1 MHDIEKTQ
9 TELISEIRRLLKR
22 IEQLE
27 QEAAQQT
34 RSADALRRALSLA
47 PFPIMIYAEDG
58 EVIAIN
64 KTWTKITGYTLS
76 DIPTVTA
83 WTRRAHGPLEGPVV
97 QKRIDRLCA
106 TPVGHSQEG
115 PSQSEFPSIEITTR
129 AGTQRTWTLAFRRL
143 GVAADGRRLLLAT
156 GMDITEQRRAEEALR
171 IKDAAIESSVSGI
184 AMADLDGRLIYV
196 NDAFLRMW
204 HYDHPDEVLGTR
216 LLAFWQDIQQ
226 AVKVGEALWIEG
238 TWSGKLAARRP
249 DGTRFVA
256 HLSANMVLND
266 NNDPICMMASFIDI
280 TDREEQER
288 ALRQYAADLEARTE
302 ELDAFSHTVAHDLR
316 NPLARVVGYA
326 EFLQDTCVEV
336 VRGPASSDAPP
347 LRGEGEGGGSREPSP
362 AGPGSMTLDEL
373 REHLGTIARA
383 GRQANRIISELL
395 LLASVRQIQEVEL
408 KPLDMGR
415 IVNNVLDRLEFM
427 LADYD
432 PELTVPDHWPAA
444 MGHAPWV
451 EEIWENLLSNAL
463 KYGGD
468 PPQVELGAEAPSDG
482 VVRFWV
488 SDNGPGIAN
497 EDMSKLFVP
506 FSRLAQ
512 LPRPGHGLGLS
523 IVRRVVEKLGGD
535 VAVESTVGVGSR
547 FSFTLPAAE

>member
-1 MHDIEKTQ
+1 MHDIDKTQ
-9 TELISEIRRLLKR
+9 SELISEIRRLLTR

-27 QEAAQQT
+27 QQVAEHK

-47 PFPIMIYAEDG
+47 PFPMMIYAEDG
-58 EVIAIN
+58 EVVAIN
-64 KTWTKITGYTLS
+64 KTWSEITGYTLE
-76 DIPTVTA
+76 DIPTVSA

-106 TPVGHSQEG
+106 AGTEGGSQG
-115 PSQSEFPSIEITTR
+115 VSARSEFPSIEITTR
-129 AGTQRTWTLAFRRL
+129 EGAQRTWTLSFRRL

-156 GMDITEQRRAEEALR
+156 AMDITERRQAEEALR

-216 LLAFWQDIQQ
+216 VLAFWQDIEEAQRV
-226 AVKVGEALWIEG
+226 AEALWIEG
-238 TWSGKLAARRP
+238 TWSGQLSARRP
-249 DGTRFVA
+249 DGSRFAA
-256 HLSANMVLND
+256 HLSASVVLND
-266 NNDPICMMASFIDI
+266 ADEPICMMASFVDI
-280 TDREEQER
+280 TEREEKEQ

-326 EFLQDTCVEV
+326 EFLQDTCVEIV
-336 VRGPASSDAPP
+336 GGPASDDAERPAQAR
-347 LRGEGEGGGSREPSP
+347 RG
-362 AGPGSMTLDEL
+362 AMTLDDL
-373 REHLGTIARA
+373 RQHLGTIARA

-395 LLASVRQIQEVEL
+395 LLASVRQIKEVEL
-408 KPLDMGR
+408 KPLDMQR
-415 IVNNVLDRLEFM
+415 IVSNVLDRLEFM
-427 LADYD
+427 IADYE
-432 PELTVPDHWPAA
+432 PQLIVPDAWPAA
-444 MGHAPWV
+444 LGHAPWV
-451 EEIWENLLSNAL
+451 EEVWENYLSNAL

-468 PPQVELGAEAPSDG
+468 PPRVELGADAPSDG
-482 VVRFWV
+482 LVRFWV
-488 SDNGPGIAN
+488 RDNGPGIAR
-497 EDMSKLFVP
+497 EDISKLFVP
-506 FSRLAQ
+506 FSRVAQ

-523 IVRRVVEKLGGD
+523 IVRRVVEKLGGE
-535 VAVESTVGVGSR
+535 VQVESTVGVGSR